1 VDGARRWAERE
12 REQVADLE
20 RRRHRKVVAQPGWC
34 AFAQTRGR
42 VRLHDLSDVA
52 HELGDGMADYAG
64 LPNEEGERR
73 GCAEPT
79 VSFKSAFGV

>member
-1 VDGARRWAERE
+1 
-12 REQVADLE
+12 
-20 RRRHRKVVAQPGWC
+20 
-34 AFAQTRGR
+34 
-42 VRLHDLSDVA
+42 
-52 HELGDGMADYAG
+52 MADYAG